1 VAFLSTNIDRQV
13 RRRGKNMKKI
23 MLQLFVIGALIA
35 TYALPVLA
43 YGGGGP

>member
-1 VAFLSTNIDRQV
+1 
-13 RRRGKNMKKI
+13 MKKI

-43 YGGGGP
+43 HGGGGP